1 MKKIL
6 ICAIAFSLLCAVAVG
21 CAKRPQSSE
30 TDSSSVTSSQAN
42 DSSSTRVVDEFDPV
56 KEVVENFFNDYKGYW
71 LNSAGEYVLF
81 KTEEDGS
88 CILEKY
94 SSDGKLMSTREIIEI
109 AATNKTSYAAK
120 SADSKVFTFEI
131 AESYDGVIGIHESD
145 GDVVTKY
152 VFAGKTA
159 DDMKA
164 NYKESINRA
173 ASK

>member
-131 AESYDGVIGIHESD
+131 FNDLVPGFLVFSGFHEYSIKRVSNLESSSLIFISRV
-145 GDVVTKY
+145 
-152 VFAGKTA
+152 
-159 DDMKA
+159 
-164 NYKESINRA
+164 
-173 ASK
+173 